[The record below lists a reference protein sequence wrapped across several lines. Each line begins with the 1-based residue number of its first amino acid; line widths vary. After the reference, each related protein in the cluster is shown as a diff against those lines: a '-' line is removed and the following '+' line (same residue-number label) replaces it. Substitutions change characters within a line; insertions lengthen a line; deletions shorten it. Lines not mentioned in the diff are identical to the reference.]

1 MKSNIVSELITNI
14 CPSATRVFAD
24 KAKEF
29 RNNGIDII
37 SFATGEPDFDT
48 PENITKAANQAIK
61 DKFTRYTTTSGINEL
76 KEAICD
82 KLRKENDLSYNT
94 SQIIVTNGA
103 KQALYNVFMAICNP
117 GDEVLLPTPCWV
129 TFSEQIKLSR
139 AKPVFIP
146 TKIEN
151 NFEITLDDLKSSY
164 SSKTKV
170 LLLNNPNN
178 PSGAVYKLK
187 DLFKI
192 ADFLIEKNIWVITD
206 EIYEKIIFDNVK
218 HVSLASLSKKIA
230 NQTITINGLSKTFAM
245 TGWRVGWAAGPEEII
260 NAMIKLQQHS
270 TSCVNSISQ
279 KAAVEALT
287 GPQAGVEIRRK
298 EYKGRRNY
306 MVEKLNSIKGIFC
319 NKPQGAFY
327 VFPNVAQLYGL
338 CFEDNIIN
346 NEEDLANYLLD
357 RAHVAVVPGSAFHY
371 PDHIRL
377 TFATSMENIIEGLNR
392 IKLAINNLKF

>member
-29 RNNGIDII
+29 SNNGIDII

-76 KEAICD
+76 KKAICD
-82 KLRKENDLSYNT
+82 KLRKENALSYNT

-103 KQALYNVFMAICNP
+103 KQALYNSFTAVCNP

-139 AKPVFIP
+139 AKPVFVP
-146 TKIEN
+146 TKMEN
-151 NFEITLDDLKSSY
+151 NFEVTLDDLKSKY
-164 SSKTKV
+164 TPKTKV

-178 PSGAVYKLK
+178 PSGSVNKLK
-187 DLFKI
+187 DLIKI
-192 ADFLIEKNIWVITD
+192 ADFLIEKNIWLITD
-206 EIYEKIIFDNVK
+206 EIYEKIIFDKVK
-218 HVSLASLSKKIA
+218 HISIASLSKKIA
-230 NQTITINGLSKTFAM
+230 NQTITINGLSKTYAM
-245 TGWRVGWAAGPEEII
+245 TGWRVGYAAGSEEII
-260 NAMIKLQQHS
+260 NAMTKLQQHS
-270 TSCVNSISQ
+270 TSCINSISQ
-279 KAAVEALT
+279 KAAIEALN
-287 GPQAGVEIRRK
+287 GPQVGVEIRRK
-298 EYKGRRNY
+298 EYERRRNY
-306 MVEKLNSIKGIFC
+306 IVEQLNSIKGIFC

-327 VFPNVAQLYGL
+327 VFPNVAQLYGS
-338 CFEDNIIN
+338 CFEGNVIR
-346 NEEDLANYLLD
+346 NEEDLVYYLLD
-357 RAHVAVVPGSAFHY
+357 RAHVAAVPGRAFHY

-392 IKLAINNLKF
+392 IKLAINDLKF